1 MRKRSRFLTLLLTV
15 GLFTAACT
23 GADGGDAGNAPG
35 SYPRNQTLYT
45 SGSQWGPPSS
55 WNPIMN
61 WAYATGTVGY
71 VYETMFLYDPLTDKF
86 EPWLAESGEWTDDLT
101 YEVKLQDGLT
111 WTDDKPITA
120 QDVVFTINL
129 GKMESVPYHSLWE
142 YIASVEAVDELTTK
156 VTFKEP
162 RYQQWSNWVYFNP
175 IVPKHIWEG
184 KDEKEVTAGANEKPV
199 GSGPY
204 LYETHDQDRMVWKK
218 NDKWWGKD
226 KLNLDVK
233 PTYIVDIVN
242 SSNEAAL
249 GQLLEGGIDL
259 SNNFL
264 PGIASLVKG
273 GYKLQTYYK
282 DAPYMLAAN
291 TTWLVPN
298 TTKAPTN
305 DAAFRRA
312 LATAIDLDTIVNSV
326 YGQIVSKADPT
337 GLLPIWDKYI
347 DKGVVNELGATY
359 NTNEAKSILATAGYQ
374 DTNGDGFVE
383 NKDGSPISL
392 KLATPS
398 GWTDWNES
406 ARVIVD
412 SAKAAGIQ
420 ITSETPADT
429 VVQDMRESGQF
440 DLILN
445 NDRQMDNTP
454 WRYYEYIFGLPI
466 LEQQTTINYGRY
478 ENQNA
483 WDLVNKL
490 DAVKVD
496 DQAGMNAITSQLQRI
511 QLTDLPVI
519 PLWYNGLWSQYSNS
533 VWTNWPSAD
542 EGPKLLPSTWRG
554 YLQRG
559 AIKMLAELEPA
570 PAEEK

>member
-1 MRKRSRFLTLLLTV
+1 MRKRMRFLIMLLTA
-15 GLFTAACT
+15 GLLAAACT
-23 GADGGDAGNAPG
+23 GAEGGDSGTTAG
-35 SYPRNQTLYT
+35 SYPRNQTLFT
-45 SGSQWGPPSS
+45 SGTQWGPPAN

-61 WAYATGTVGY
+61 WAYATGTVGL
-71 VYETMFLYDPLTDKF
+71 VYETLFLYDPLTDKF
-86 EPWLAESGEWTDDLT
+86 EPWLAEKGAWTSDLT
-101 YEVKLQDGLT
+101 YEVTLRDGLT
-111 WTDDKPITA
+111 WSDGQPITA
-120 QDVVFTINL
+120 DDVVFTINL
-129 GKMESVPYHSLWE
+129 GKMETVPYHSM
-142 YIASVEAVDELTTK
+142 YNFISDVEAVNDKTVR
-156 VTFKEP
+156 VTFKEA
-162 RYQQWSNWVYFNP
+162 RYQQWANWIYFNP
-175 IVPKHIWEG
+175 IVPKHLWDKKTE
-184 KDEKEVTAGANEKPV
+184 KDVTSGANEKPV

-218 NDKWWGKD
+218 NDKWWGRD
-226 KLNLDVK
+226 KLKLDVK
-233 PTYIVDIVN
+233 PKYIIDVVN
-242 SSNEAAL
+242 STNEAAL

-264 PGIASLVKG
+264 PGISTLVKG

-298 TTKAPTN
+298 TTKAPMN

-312 LATAIDLDTIVNSV
+312 LANSIDLDKIVNSV

-347 DKGVVNELGATY
+347 DKSVVSELGPKFDPAR
-359 NTNEAKSILATAGYQ
+359 AKSMLSEAGYR

-383 NKDGSPISL
+383 NKDGSPVSL

-398 GWTDWNES
+398 GWTDWNEA

-429 VVQDMRESGQF
+429 VVQDQRESGKF
-440 DLILN
+440 DLILDN
-445 NDRQMDNTP
+445 QRQMDNTP
-454 WRYYEYIFGLPI
+454 WRYYEYVFGLPI
-466 LEQQTTINYGRY
+466 LDQQTTVNYGRY
-478 ENQNA
+478 ENQEA

-490 DAVKVD
+490 DEVKVD
-496 DQAGMNAITSQLQRI
+496 DLAGMNAITSQLQRI
-511 QLTDLPVI
+511 QLTDEPAI
-519 PLWYNGLWSQYSNS
+519 PLWYNGLWSQYSNN
-533 VWTNWPSAD
+533 VWTNWPSA
-542 EGPKLLPSTWRG
+542 EQGPKFLPTMWRG

-559 AIKMLAELEPA
+559 AIKMLADLKPA
-570 PAEEK
+570 PEQK

>member
-1 MRKRSRFLTLLLTV
+1 MRKRSRFLTLLLSV

-264 PGIASLVKG
+264 PGIASLVRG

-478 ENQNA
+478 ENQSA
-483 WDLVNKL
+483 WDLVNQL

-511 QLTDLPVI
+511 QLTDMPVI